1 MKKSA
6 FFLTIVAVVILPV
19 VLCFL
24 SGCVSTPT
32 KRGNEWEPWAGEMTG
47 MISAD
52 LKMFFSRLEEGTDV
66 YVIEGNF
73 EGEIDASGDYGRGKM
88 RAKLKG
94 KVKDGICNIDIWGTV
109 VVEEGSATINGK
121 MIGTLSKTQA
131 FGSWTL
137 VARDDERYDFSGEW
151 SAQKTDDQ

>member
-6 FFLTIVAVVILPV
+6 FFLKFAVVVILPFA
-19 VLCFL
+19 LYFL

-32 KRGNEWEPWAGEMTG
+32 ERGIKGELWVGELTG
-47 MISAD
+47 MINAD
-52 LKMFFSRLEEGTDV
+52 LKMFFSRLEEEADV
-66 YVIEGNF
+66 YSIEGNF
-73 EGEIDASGDYGRGKM
+73 EGDVDPSSGYGRGKM

-94 KVKDGICNIDIWGTV
+94 KVKDGICNVDIWGTV
-109 VVEEGSATINGK
+109 IVEEGSATINGR

-151 SAQKTDDQ
+151 RAGKTDSP

>member
-6 FFLTIVAVVILPV
+6 FFLKLVAVVILPFA
-19 VLCFL
+19 LYSL

-32 KRGNEWEPWAGEMTG
+32 ERGIKSEPWVGELTG
-47 MISAD
+47 MINAD
-52 LKMFFSRLEEGTDV
+52 LQMFFSRLEEETNV
-66 YVIEGNF
+66 YLIEGNF

-94 KVKDGICNIDIWGTV
+94 KVKDGICNIDIWGTAI
-109 VVEEGSATINGK
+109 VEEGSATINGK

-137 VARDDERYDFSGEW
+137 VARDDERYDLSGEW
-151 SAQKTDDQ
+151 SAKKIDSQ

>member
-6 FFLTIVAVVILPV
+6 FFLKLVVVVILPFS
-19 VLCFL
+19 LYSL
-24 SGCVSTPT
+24 PGCVSTPT
-32 KRGNEWEPWAGEMTG
+32 ERSDNWEPWVGELTG
-47 MISAD
+47 MINAD
-52 LKMFFSRLEEGTDV
+52 LKMFFSRLEEDTNV
-66 YVIEGNF
+66 YLIEGNF
-73 EGEIDASGDYGRGKM
+73 EVDIDARGEYGRGKM

-94 KVKDGICNIDIWGTV
+94 KVKDGICNVDIWGTV
-109 VVEEGSATINGK
+109 IVEEGSATINGK

-151 SAQKTDDQ
+151 SAKKTESK